1 MPRDDPRHKG
11 EQDSNRGGQAVKI
24 FAVRGRR
31 ITAAGPEVSGPGSA
45 SVRSGLPHR
54 FEALGEALI
63 SGSDVLDVCAVA
75 GQDLARDGA
84 SMQEALDGLRS
95 TWQQLTAADPSF
107 EVVSALL
114 TAWSETT
121 LGYLHQLSCDD
132 PLTGLS
138 SQAHLR
144 SRISELYRLEDA
156 TGTIGGHAL
165 VLCAI
170 PYGDDPSEEPGD
182 HFTRA
187 MRLARAGELARTA
200 FARDETIA
208 RLGTHR
214 VAILA
219 RRDDRL
225 GRRVR
230 LLRTLIDSIESAGEP
245 AGPPVRLWIE
255 GLPATDTAAGM
266 LLDEL
271 ARS

>member
-1 MPRDDPRHKG
+1 M
-11 EQDSNRGGQAVKI
+11 AVKF
-24 FAVRGRR
+24 FAMGGRR
-31 ITAAGPEVSGPGSA
+31 LTGAGPGMSGSGSA
-45 SVRSGLPHR
+45 DVRSGLPHR

-84 SMQEALDGLRS
+84 SMQETLDGLRT
-95 TWQQLTAADPSF
+95 TWQLAVGTDPSYDGLA
-107 EVVSALL
+107 ALI

-121 LGYLHQLSCDD
+121 LGYLHQLSCED
-132 PLTGLS
+132 PLTGLA

-144 SRISELYRLEDA
+144 SRISEVYRGQDA
-156 TGTIGGHAL
+156 ADALAGHAL
-165 VLCAI
+165 VLCAM
-170 PYGDDPSEEPGD
+170 PFDDDPSEEPGD

-187 MRLARAGELARTA
+187 MRLARAGELARTV

-208 RLGTHR
+208 RLGMHR

-230 LLRTLIDSIESAGEP
+230 VLRTLLDRVQSEGASE
-245 AGPPVRLWIE
+245 GPQVRVWIE
-255 GLPATDTAAGM
+255 GLPASDRVAGV

-271 ARS
+271 ARG